1 MLYHIYLYIHK
12 YQVNEQEFGLRQG
25 TSLCRIAFL
34 IASERMYGALDI
46 KVLTVLA
53 VVLDLLEKL
62 EFRMRI
68 SSMRRYR

>member
-25 TSLCRIAFL
+25 TALCRIAFL

-46 KVLTVLA
+46 MVLTVLA
-53 VVLDLLEKL
+53 VVLDLLGKL
-62 EFRMRI
+62 GFRTRI

>member
-1 MLYHIYLYIHK
+1 MLYHIYLYNHK
-12 YQVNEQEFGLRQG
+12 YQVNEQEFGQRQG
-25 TSLCRIAFL
+25 TTLCHIAFL

-46 KVLTVLA
+46 MVLTVLA

>member
-25 TSLCRIAFL
+25 TALCRIAFL

-62 EFRMRI
+62 GFRTRI